1 MSQPFSRRELIKWA
15 GAGAGA
21 AAVGGGVW
29 LVGRDDHSRVAGVGE
44 TSSPVT
50 MSDGMSNG
58 MSDRSPGSTGGTAA
72 TSASAAPP
80 ASMGEVAAIA
90 PTGDLAGRMLVVVE
104 LDGGNDGHSTLVPY
118 GIGAYY
124 DARTRTAV
132 GEDDVIHLSE
142 TVGLHKNLGKIN
154 RRGAAIVQGLG
165 SMQPDES
172 HFEML
177 ARWWSGDPV
186 ASNSFGTGFL
196 GRLAD
201 AIGDPAAA
209 AVAVSIGSASHP
221 SMISAKAATLC
232 LDNPDAFDYLIG
244 ADPDDLLR
252 SAFQR
257 GYAGFASEPG
267 ADPFQARLRAVKGQ
281 SLAFAN
287 ALGLIDEEDGDNGD
301 GGDEGYPGSALGQGL
316 RLAAHLLDAQLGV
329 RIVHVPMQED
339 FDTHDDHSGRHPGL
353 LQSLDDS
360 LDAFLAD
367 MDRRG
372 LADRVLVMTTSEFG
386 RTLRDNGSSG
396 LDHGTASAGLLL
408 GPVRAGLYGE
418 FPSLTKLSDD
428 DEPIATVSFDQ
439 YYATIAESWFG
450 VPAGDVLHGSP
461 APIAEVFQ

>member
-1 MSQPFSRRELIKWA
+1 MTQSFSRRELIKWA

-29 LVGRDDHSRVAGVGE
+29 LVGRDDHSGLAGTGDA
-44 TSSPVT
+44 SSPT
-50 MSDGMSNG
+50 AMS
-58 MSDRSPGSTGGTAA
+58 GGGQANQNDVDA
-72 TSASAAPP
+72 SASSPPSSIPSSAAM
-80 ASMGEVAAIA
+80 ADVAAVA
-90 PTGDLAGRMLVVVE
+90 ASGDIGGRMLVVVE

-118 GIGAYY
+118 GRGEYY

-132 GEDDVIHLSE
+132 GEADVIHLSD
-142 TVGLHKNLGKIN
+142 TVGLHKNLSKIN
-154 RRGAAIVQGLG
+154 RRGVAIVQGLG
-165 SMQPDES
+165 SPQPDES

-177 ARWWSGDPV
+177 ARWWGGDP
-186 ASNSFGTGFL
+186 ASSTSFGTGFL

-201 AIGDPAAA
+201 AVGDPAAA

-232 LDNPDAFDYLIG
+232 LNNPDAFDYLIG
-244 ADPDDLLR
+244 ADPEDVLGT
-252 SAFQR
+252 AFQR
-257 GYAGFASEPG
+257 GYAEFANG
-267 ADPFQARLRAVKGQ
+267 AAQDPFQARLRAVKGQ
-281 SLAFAN
+281 SLAFAQ
-287 ALGLIDEEDGDNGD
+287 ALGLISDEGDDDGDD
-301 GGDEGYPGSALGQGL
+301 DEEGYPGSELGQGL
-316 RLAAHLLDAQLGV
+316 RLAAQLLDAQLGV

-367 MDRRG
+367 LDRRG

-408 GPVRAGLYGE
+408 GPVQAGLYGE
-418 FPSLTKLSDD
+418 FPSLTKLSED

-439 YYATIAESWFG
+439 YYATVAEAWFG
-450 VPAGDVLHGSP
+450 VPAGDVLHGNV
-461 APIAEVFQ
+461 APLTDIFR

>member
-29 LVGRDDHSRVAGVGE
+29 LVGRDDHSRLADVGE

-50 MSDGMSNG
+50 MSSDTSNG
-58 MSDRSPGSTGGTAA
+58 MSDRTPTSTGATVGS
-72 TSASAAPP
+72 TSASASPP
-80 ASMGEVAAIA
+80 ASMGEVAPIA

-118 GIGAYY
+118 GVGAYY

-132 GEDDVIHLSE
+132 GEADVIHLSE

-221 SMISAKAATLC
+221 SMISAKEATLC
-232 LDNPDAFDYLIG
+232 LNNPDAFDYLIG
-244 ADPDDLLR
+244 ADPEDVLR

-257 GYAGFASEPG
+257 GYAGYASG
-267 ADPFQARLRAVKGQ
+267 TTTDPFQARLRGVKGQ

-287 ALGLIDEEDGDNGD
+287 ALGLIDEEDGDN
-301 GGDEGYPGSALGQGL
+301 GDEGYPGSALGQGL

-439 YYATIAESWFG
+439 YYATVAESWFG
-450 VPAGDVLHGSP
+450 VPAGDVLHGTP
-461 APIAEVFQ
+461 APLADVFQ